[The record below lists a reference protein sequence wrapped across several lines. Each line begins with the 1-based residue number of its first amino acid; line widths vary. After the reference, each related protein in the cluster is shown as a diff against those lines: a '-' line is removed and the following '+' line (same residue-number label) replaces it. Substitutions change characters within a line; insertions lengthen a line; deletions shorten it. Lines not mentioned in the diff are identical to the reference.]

1 MRYKVGIT
9 SGLDREGGQSL
20 LSTIIAEIDAN
31 GPMLFSRFME
41 LALYHPVYGY
51 YVSDLN
57 VVGKGGDFVTSVSC
71 GDLFGALLC
80 EQFLDW
86 TSDSSKFKK
95 GESCWTE
102 VGAHNGQL
110 ARDILTYCREIHP
123 NRYQDIQ
130 YEIIEPLDSRREAQK
145 DLLSDHLAR
154 VRWTRSWKEHA
165 PRTVKGIIFSNEL
178 LDAFPVDRIS
188 WDAVQKTWFLWSVT
202 FMDGELAWVRSP
214 TPSSSP
220 TRDFTDSLPQELLT
234 HLPDGFTT
242 ELGTAACDWW
252 RDAAN
257 CLDRGHLLAIDY
269 GLRREDFFA
278 PHRHDGTLRAY
289 SQHRQN
295 TNLLQNPGKQDLTS
309 HVNFSAIESTGESA
323 GMTTVSLESQESFLT
338 KILRKLVEGTPDS
351 PLLNPKRIR
360 QLQSL
365 IHPSHFGR
373 SFSVLVQ
380 KR

>member
-1 MRYKVGIT
+1 MK
-9 SGLDREGGQSL
+9 LSL
-20 LSTIIAEIDAN
+20 LSTIIADIEAN

-41 LALYHPVYGY
+41 MALYHPVFGY
-51 YVSDLN
+51 YVGDLSA
-57 VVGKGGDFVTSVSC
+57 VGKGGDFVTSVSC
-71 GDLFGALLC
+71 GDLFGSLLC

-86 TSDSSKFKK
+86 SS
-95 GESCWTE
+95 ESSEIEEGTLSWTE

-110 ARDILTYCREIHP
+110 AKDILSYCREIHP
-123 NRYQDIQ
+123 DRYQDLQ
-130 YEIIEPLDSRREAQK
+130 YEIIEPSDSRMEAQR

-154 VRWTRSWKEHA
+154 VSWRRSWNEYS
-165 PRTVKGIIFSNEL
+165 PRSVSGVIFSNEL

-202 FMDGELAWVRSP
+202 VMNGELAWVRTPP
-214 TPSSSP
+214 TYSLGWQE
-220 TRDFTDSLPQELLT
+220 FVNSLPEELLT

-257 CLDRGHLLAIDY
+257 CLDRGRLLAIDY

-278 PHRHDGTLRAY
+278 PHRHEGTLRAY

-295 TNLLQNPGKQDLTS
+295 TNLLQNPGEQDLTS
-309 HVNFSAIESTGESA
+309 HVNFSAIESTGESV
-323 GMTTVSLESQESFLT
+323 GLTTVGLESQESFLT
-338 KILRKLVEGTPDS
+338 KILQRLVERTPDR

>member
-1 MRYKVGIT
+1 VPFIN
-9 SGLDREGGQSL
+9 GLGRETDYPL
-20 LSTIIAEIDAN
+20 LSAIITEIEES

-41 LALYHPVYGY
+41 MALYHPVYGY
-51 YVSDLN
+51 YVCDLDS
-57 VVGKGGDFVTSVSC
+57 VGRGGDFVTSVSC
-71 GDLFGALLC
+71 GDLFGSLLC

-86 TSDSSKFKK
+86 SSELSAFEK
-95 GESCWTE
+95 GVSSWTE
-102 VGAHNGQL
+102 VGAHDGQL
-110 ARDILTYCREIHP
+110 AKDILTYCSESHP
-123 NRYQDIQ
+123 DRYQGLQ
-130 YEIIEPLDSRREAQK
+130 YEIIEPSNSRMEAQR
-145 DLLSDHLAR
+145 DLLSDHLPK
-154 VRWTRSWKEHA
+154 VRWRRSWKEFS
-165 PRTVKGIIFSNEL
+165 PRSVRGVIFSNEL

-188 WDAVQKTWFLWSVT
+188 WDAVRKTWFLWSVT
-202 FMDGELAWVRSP
+202 FMNGELAWIR
-214 TPSSSP
+214 TPPSCSL
-220 TRDFTDSLPQELLT
+220 RRQDFINSLPEELLT

-257 CLDRGHLLAIDY
+257 CLDRGRLLAIDY

-278 PHRHDGTLRAY
+278 PHRHEGTLRAY
-289 SQHRQN
+289 SKHRQN

-309 HVNFSAIESTGESA
+309 HVNFSAIESTGESV
-323 GMTTVSLESQESFLT
+323 GLTSVGLESQESFLT
-338 KILRKLVEGTPDS
+338 KILQRLVERTPDS
-351 PLLNPKRIR
+351 PFLNPKRIR